1 MLWGKIFRRTVFIMA
16 CFINL
21 ITSVTHA
28 EIKIYEGIG
37 EYYMSDFETPNIAQQ
52 RAKQRAEQNACEQAG
67 VYVRSYSL
75 TRNFELKEDIIET
88 MTNGILKIIDVQYH
102 RENFDN
108 NTTLIRARIR
118 AQIDDVDILRWL
130 EKDEKEKAILV
141 TQMEALRK
149 VNEEQSLKIAELKRR
164 LASSPQNK
172 ERNLQA
178 FENEDKI
185 FLSNRKIKEAWK
197 FYEAGDYNNAIKFLD
212 EAIQLNP
219 DNALAYYGR
228 GTVYGED
235 LKKYGLAIQDY
246 DKAIQLNPIFVEA
259 YAFRSIAYAA
269 SGKFKQAIIDA
280 DKAIQLNPNS
290 VEAYIARSIAY
301 GTSGKFK
308 QAIIEV
314 DKAIQ
319 INPNSA
325 EAYTF
330 RSFFHRALNNFNQAI
345 ADATKAIKLNPNL
358 GGAYSIRS
366 ECYKELGYKKLAN
379 DDAVKASSLGCLTI
393 FYL

>member
-1 MLWGKIFRRTVFIMA
+1 M
-16 CFINL
+16 
-21 ITSVTHA
+21 TS
-28 EIKIYEGIG
+28 
-37 EYYMSDFETPNIAQQ
+37 
-52 RAKQRAEQNACEQAG
+52 
-67 VYVRSYSL
+67 
-75 TRNFELKEDIIET
+75 
-88 MTNGILKIIDVQYH
+88 GILKIIDVQYH

-108 NTTLIRARIR
+108 NTTLIKARIR

-130 EKDEKEKAILV
+130 EKDEREKATLV

-149 VNEEQSLKIAELKRR
+149 VNDEEQSLKIAELKCR

-185 FLSNRKIKEAWK
+185 FLSNQKIKEAWK

-228 GTVYGED
+228 GTVYGEG

-246 DKAIQLNPIFVEA
+246 DKAIQLNPNFIEA
-259 YAFRSIAYAA
+259 YAFRSTAYAA
-269 SGKFKQAIIDA
+269 SSKFKQAIIDA
-280 DKAIQLNPNS
+280 DKAIQINPNS

-301 GTSGKFK
+301 ATSGQFR
-308 QAIIEV
+308 QAVIDV

-358 GGAYSIRS
+358 GEAYSIRS
-366 ECYKELGYKKLAN
+366 ECYKELGYKKLASE
-379 DDAVKASSLGCLTI
+379 DAVKASSLGCLTI